1 MGLRGKSTLMTGSG
15 IARAL
20 RRPGNETLVD
30 SDQFL
35 LLAKYFSRFL
45 VCQINIHIA
54 IFIAV
59 HEPTKFF
66 KRGIGQIAVTTGA
79 HWTNCIKQWTNCMP

>member
-1 MGLRGKSTLMTGSG
+1 MTGSG

-20 RRPGNETLVD
+20 RRPGNETFVD
-30 SDQFL
+30 FYQFL
-35 LLAKYFSRFL
+35 FLVKYFSRFL
-45 VCQINIHIA
+45 VCQINIYIA

-66 KRGIGQIAVTTGA
+66 KLGIGQIAVTTGA
-79 HWTNCIKQWTNCMP
+79 